1 MLVLSRKLN
10 EQIVF
15 PGLDVTITV
24 ISVGQNRVQIGIEA
38 PRSIDIT
45 RPKSPPVQAVG
56 RERISEDQVDFEA
69 AESRS
74 ESHHTA
80 CLQFACN

>member
-15 PGLDVTITV
+15 PGLDITITV
-24 ISVGQNRVQIGIEA
+24 ISVGQNRVQIGIDA

-45 RPKSPPVQAVG
+45 RPKTQPVQATTV
-56 RERISEDQVDFEA
+56 ERIVEETVEFEP
-69 AESRS
+69 AELRS
-74 ESHHTA
+74 ESHHKA
-80 CLQFACN
+80 SLQFACN